1 MRSIRLQFEVKLL
14 LAFGAVMI
22 VVLFFGSGNLSFA
35 EAKAKAYAERSSLSS
50 GQLTKLDKFQARF
63 TESTLPPCLDTTGI
77 VPDKFTVV
85 IEVGSNGQVARSWR
99 QGNSDFVIC
108 FQKSMTENFFFISIG
123 RPFFTSFEYDNP
135 S

>member
-14 LAFGAVMI
+14 LAFGAVII

-35 EAKAKAYAERSSLSS
+35 EAKAKAYAERSSFSS
-50 GQLTKLDKFQARF
+50 GQLAKLVQFQARF
-63 TESTLPPCLDTTGI
+63 TESAIPPCLETTGI

-85 IEVGSNGQVARSWR
+85 IEVGANGQVARSWR

-108 FQKSMTENFFFISIG
+108 FQKLMTENFFFISIG
-123 RPFFTSFEYDNP
+123 RPFFTSFEYSNA